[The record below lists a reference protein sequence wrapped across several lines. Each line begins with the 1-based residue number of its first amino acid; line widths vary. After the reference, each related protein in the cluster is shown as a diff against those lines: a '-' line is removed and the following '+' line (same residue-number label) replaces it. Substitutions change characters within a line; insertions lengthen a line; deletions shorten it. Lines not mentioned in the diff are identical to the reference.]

1 MTFSES
7 CAFCSFQML
16 VASLSAFSKL
26 RISSSS
32 VTLPVGLLSFF
43 SFLFLLF
50 IFDQNGESNNSEMAW
65 CCPVAERV
73 VALVSWN
80 QFLAVL
86 QKNLSSS
93 LVMLNDAGLGAF
105 LLSEAIPLAS
115 TRLALGRCAWAGSPP
130 AMPPASPAAA
140 LASWVFLR
148 STQARLKRS
157 RSVISCSRS
166 FFRSL

>member
-1 MTFSES
+1 M
-7 CAFCSFQML
+7 
-16 VASLSAFSKL
+16 
-26 RISSSS
+26 
-32 VTLPVGLLSFF
+32 
-43 SFLFLLF
+43 
-50 IFDQNGESNNSEMAW
+50 
-65 CCPVAERV
+65 
-73 VALVSWN
+73 SWN

-86 QKNLSSS
+86 LKNLSSS
-93 LVMLNDAGLGAF
+93 LVILNDAGLGAF
-105 LLSEAIPLAS
+105 LLSEAIPLAR
-115 TRLALGRCAWAGSPP
+115 TRLALGRCAWPGSPP